1 MIKSVGF
8 IPYEFGSGLLS
19 DTYGGQQ
26 LTLTISQSIVDDL
39 KWLSEYRKQLEREQQ
54 LRRENETVRSA
65 WEQYQTVLN
74 LVVLDVE
81 KP

>member
-1 MIKSVGF
+1 MIKSVCF
-8 IPYEFGSGLLS
+8 IPYEFGTGSLS

-26 LTLTISQSIVDDL
+26 LTLTVSQSIVDDL
-39 KWLSEYRKQLEREQQ
+39 KWLRDYRAQLEREQQ

>member
-1 MIKSVGF
+1 MIKSAVF
-8 IPYEFGSGLLS
+8 APYEFGTGVLTE
-19 DTYGGQQ
+19 TYGGQQ

-39 KWLSEYRKQLEREQQ
+39 NWLHSYRTQLEREQQ

-81 KP
+81 KS